1 MKAERTMTKNI
12 NHGCIENLIADC
24 KLVLKCTAKA
34 GESACNSCQEG
45 LQLKAQSL
53 SILSHELLTP
63 LNGIIGTTDLALDL
77 EMSDEARELIELA
90 NESALVLLNTIQ
102 DVLLLSKI
110 VSGNFPLFPDPIT
123 PSRLMAAIWTDLL
136 EKARAKHLTL
146 KLDLAA
152 NLPASIEIDIDQ
164 MRRVL
169 LILIGNAIKFTEQ
182 GSVAIRV
189 EPQDAIEG
197 GLHICIADTGIGIA
211 PEKLD
216 LIFAPFIQADS
227 GLARK
232 YDGLGIGLAI
242 AWQLI
247 DLMGGELVVDSE
259 LGKGS
264 RFHIFLP
271 R

>member
-1 MKAERTMTKNI
+1 MTKNT
-12 NHGCIENLIADC
+12 NYQCIEHLYSDCTLI
-24 KLVLKCTAKA
+24 LKGTAKA
-34 GESACNSCQEG
+34 GESACSSCEVGQ
-45 LQLKAQSL
+45 QLKAQSL

-63 LNGIIGTTDLALDL
+63 LSGIIGTTELALDL
-77 EMSDEARELIELA
+77 DLSDEAVELIALA
-90 NESALVLLNTIQ
+90 NESALDLLNKIQ

-110 VSGNFPLFPDPIT
+110 VSGGFTLSPDPIS
-123 PSRLMAAIWTDLL
+123 PSKLMAAIWPDLL
-136 EKARAKHLTL
+136 GKARAKHLTL

-152 NLPASIEIDIDQ
+152 NLPASIEVDIDQ
-164 MRRVL
+164 IRRVL

-182 GSVAIRV
+182 GGVSIRV

-216 LIFAPFIQADS
+216 SIFAPFIQADF

-232 YDGLGIGLAI
+232 YEGLGIGLAI
-242 AWQLI
+242 AWRLV

-259 LGKGS
+259 VGKGS
-264 RFHIFLP
+264 RFHVFLP

>member
-1 MKAERTMTKNI
+1 MTPKPNYLCVE
-12 NHGCIENLIADC
+12 HLIADC
-24 KLVLKCTAKA
+24 RLILNDTAKA
-34 GESACNSCQEG
+34 AESECNTCEAGQ
-45 LQLKAQSL
+45 QLKAQSL

-63 LNGIIGTTDLALDL
+63 LNGIIGTTELALDL
-77 EMSDEARELIELA
+77 DLSDEARELIALA
-90 NESALVLLNTIQ
+90 NESALDLLNKIQ

-110 VSGNFPLFPDPIT
+110 VSGGIPLFPDPIS
-123 PSRLMAAIWTDLL
+123 PSKLMAAIWPDLL
-136 EKARAKHLTL
+136 GKARAKHLIL

-152 NLPASIEIDIDQ
+152 NLPASIEVDIDQ

-182 GSVAIRV
+182 GGVSIRV

-216 LIFAPFIQADS
+216 SIFAPFIQADS

-232 YDGLGIGLAI
+232 YHGLGIGLAI
-242 AWQLI
+242 AWRLV
-247 DLMGGELVVDSE
+247 DRMGGDLTVDSE
-259 LGKGS
+259 VGKGS
-264 RFHIFLP
+264 RFHVYLP
-271 R
+271 L